1 MPDYRH
7 LMEMTDHTGILQ
19 FSNRD
24 IPDTSSGYTLD
35 DNARALIAALE
46 MEDGHDL
53 AYRYASWMAQAQRSD
68 GSWCNLQIYGRDYPA
83 LDSEDSKGRALLAC
97 CIGSG
102 SQWEDVRSLCQVML
116 KHNLFR
122 SHYFTSPRAAAYVLT
137 GLCNLKSPLTREQ
150 HQLIRHHSQILTRSY
165 RHNERARWHW
175 FENILTY
182 CNGILPQALFCV
194 YQRTGD
200 KKSLKIAHD
209 SLNFLCDIL
218 FHQGYLSIIGN
229 QGWYPKGQTPA
240 LFDQQPVDAAS
251 IAFACLEAYKSI
263 GASEYLDLAEKAYQW
278 YHGVNVHGLSLYDVN
293 TGGCYDALTEDG
305 VNLNQGAE
313 SLVSLLL
320 IEQQITK
327 HSMKAQPA
335 MEQSS

>member
-7 LMEMTDHTGILQ
+7 LLKMTDHTGILQ

-35 DNARALIAALE
+35 DNARALIAALQIE
-46 MEDGHDL
+46 EGHDL
-53 AYRYASWMAQAQRSD
+53 AHRYASWMAQAQRSD
-68 GSWCNLQIYGRDYPA
+68 GSWCNLQVYGQDYPA

-97 CIGSG
+97 CIGSD
-102 SQWEDVRSLCQVML
+102 SQWEDVRSLCQIML

-122 SHYFTSPRAAAYVLT
+122 SLHFTSPRAAAYVLT
-137 GLCNLKSPLTREQ
+137 GLCNLKTPLTREQ
-150 HQLIRHHSQILTRSY
+150 HQLIRHHSHTLARSY
-165 RHNERARWHW
+165 RHNERTRWHW
-175 FENILTY
+175 YENILTY

-218 FHQGYLSIIGN
+218 FRPGYLSIIGN
-229 QGWYPKGQTPA
+229 QGWYPKGHTPA

-263 GASEYLDLAEKAYQW
+263 GAPEYLDLAEKAYQW
-278 YHGVNVHGLSLYDVN
+278 YHGVNVHGLPLYDVN

-313 SLVSLLL
+313 SLISLLL

-327 HSMKAQPA
+327 HSLKDQPA
-335 MEQSS
+335 LEQSS